1 MVNQQTSNVIPFG
14 TRESRPASL
23 MRDDAAVTL
32 QACRDRLIDKVMAVF
47 TRHVGR
53 ANDELLAMTDQAIDQ
68 QSRQL
73 CFDALSFL
81 ANRTPILLRHF
92 HDAYIACFETTLDR
106 LCAEPARSVPKLPDE
121 LKLLDDEDF
130 ELDLAMTKLT
140 TRASFNCAQ
149 PLVALDRRLAALLQ
163 VPRIAQDD
171 NPLHPSLIY
180 KAMFQALTE
189 MGAGHQLAIFLL
201 QSFERQTTVELPTIY
216 GDVDRYL
223 AEAGILPSI
232 PATTGESETAAA
244 PLDDSGSVKESRP
257 MPAPPVEDVFG
268 QLLRSL
274 QAMAGG
280 SIRQASGVG
289 MVPAM
294 PVAPQAFGREQLLQ
308 TLGSLQR
315 GPLDP
320 EAMPGLGTARLDP
333 WAGNAVAQLRATPIA
348 SWSAPVD
355 VMTMDIVAMLFEVI
369 FNDPDLP
376 AAVRA
381 EIAKLQIPVL
391 KVALLDKSFFS
402 DRRHPARR
410 LLDIIA
416 QAALGRGEQDGP
428 WLLEKIRVVVEAV
441 IDGFDSDMHVFAAQV
456 EVLESFLAEEERG
469 SLDKATGLVEE
480 LARTERQELAFSR
493 VAAEIERRVTRVGMS
508 GLIVDFLERGWSQ
521 VLSDVFVGYGDSD
534 ARWSA
539 ALRLMDDLIWSVEP
553 KTCAADRDRLIR
565 LLPNLLKGLRTELAR
580 LGLEDAWSEFFGIL
594 FQRHVAALRRE
605 AAGATG
611 TLVPSAP
618 NSSETRSDL
627 EPPPVSA
634 AASSPSAIAQPPKS
648 PQLKLVEAL
657 QVGAWIEFKTTRGSR
672 NTLRLSWVS
681 KFKGVYFFTNRQ
693 GENAMTLAATSLAEH
708 LRKGSARLLSQNP
721 LTERA
726 VAQVIERIQP
736 PGVAPDA

>member
-14 TRESRPASL
+14 TRESRPASA
-23 MRDDAAVTL
+23 MRDDAIVIL
-32 QACRDRLIDKVMAVF
+32 QACRDRLIDRVMAVF

-53 ANDELLAMTDQAIDQ
+53 ANDEFLAMTDQAIDQ
-68 QSRQL
+68 ETRQL

-81 ANRTPILLRHF
+81 ANRAPILLRHF
-92 HDAYIACFETTLDR
+92 HDAYIASFETTLDR
-106 LCAEPARSVPKLPDE
+106 LCTEPARSVPKLPDE

-149 PLVALDRRLAALLQ
+149 PLVALDRRLAALLHA
-163 VPRIAQDD
+163 PRIAQDD

-189 MGAGHQLAIFLL
+189 MGASRQLAIFLL
-201 QSFERQTTVELPTIY
+201 QSFERQTTIELPTIY

-232 PATTGESETAAA
+232 PVTTGEPETASA
-244 PLDDSGSVKESRP
+244 PLDDSGTVKESRS

-280 SIRQASGVG
+280 SMRQATGIGV
-289 MVPAM
+289 VPAM
-294 PVAPQAFGREQLLQ
+294 PAMPQAFEREQLLQ

-333 WAGNAVAQLRATPIA
+333 WAGNAVAQLRATPMA
-348 SWSAPVD
+348 NWSAPVD

-402 DRRHPARR
+402 ERRHPARR

-416 QAALGRGEQDGP
+416 QAGLGRGEQDGP
-428 WLLEKIRVVVEAV
+428 RLLEKMRAVVDAV

-469 SLDKATGLVEE
+469 SLDKATALVEE

-521 VLSDVFVGYGDSD
+521 VLSDVFVGHGDSD

-539 ALRLMDDLIWSVEP
+539 ALRLMDELIWSVEP

-565 LLPNLLKGLRTELAR
+565 LLPNLLKGLRAELAR

-611 TLVPSAP
+611 TLVPP
-618 NSSETRSDL
+618 PTNPSETRSDL

-648 PQLKLVEAL
+648 LHLKLVEAL

-681 KFKGVYFFTNRQ
+681 EFKGVYFFTNRQ

-736 PGVAPDA
+736 PGAAPDA